1 MKKSFLI
8 LAAIATL
15 GASAQATPI
24 DPAKS
29 SVKFVFTQM
38 NVPVEGQF
46 KKLTGD
52 VSFDAAKP
60 DAGKGSV
67 TVDLGGADAGSSDA
81 NQALVSAEFFDVP
94 HFPKATFTTT
104 QFKALGGGKY
114 QVTGQFSLKGRS
126 APISIPFTARPDS
139 NGQWLEG
146 AFPLSRLAWKVGTGE
161 WADVGSVADAVQVKF
176 KLFVPK

>member
-1 MKKSFLI
+1 MQKSL
-8 LAAIATL
+8 LAFATIAAL
-15 GASAQATPI
+15 GLSAQATPL

-46 KKLTGD
+46 KKLAGD

-60 DAGKGSV
+60 EAGKASL

-81 NQALVSAEFFDVP
+81 NQALVSAEFFDVA
-94 HFPKATFTTT
+94 HFPKASFTAT

-126 APISIPFTARPDS
+126 APISIPFTARPDGS
-139 NGQWLEG
+139 GQWLEG
-146 AFPLSRLAWKVGTGE
+146 AFPLSRLGWKIGTGE